1 MGLQYIRIAD
11 PACQVTA
18 TSVSSTAAELYAPH
32 ITKDL
37 PLTAQ
42 LASFA
47 TEQATSVFMAATLG
61 A

>member
-1 MGLQYIRIAD
+1 ML
-11 PACQVTA
+11 
-18 TSVSSTAAELYAPH
+18 STAAELYAPH

-47 TEQATSVFMAATLG
+47 TEQANSVFMAATLG